1 MVLPGGGRAE
11 PGEAHR
17 EGKWCGVYVGV
28 WVEGWGGNA
37 SCVSFAS
44 ASSSALQHP
53 KQICRKLAHEVVQ
66 LTEGGT
72 GGDGEVAIK
81 GRTDW

>member
-1 MVLPGGGRAE
+1 M
-11 PGEAHR
+11 
-17 EGKWCGVYVGV
+17 
-28 WVEGWGGNA
+28 EGWGGK
-37 SCVSFAS
+37 
-44 ASSSALQHP
+44 ASSCQCRLRILNHTRQHP

-72 GGDGEVAIK
+72 GGDGEAAIK